1 MAAKSKAV
9 IKEIIMGGIDRP
21 EDLARLDIQSSEI
34 EELADSIRER
44 GLQQPIKVA
53 RRGERYTIIF
63 GDRRFL
69 ACKLLER
76 KTIQATVV
84 DATDEEIVI
93 DRAIENIQ
101 RVDLTPV
108 EQALQYRGMIE
119 KMGMKLPQVA
129 RKVGKKEGTIKRRL
143 DLLKYP
149 KHFIDAVHAGKV
161 SLTVAEELM
170 ACSDLAHR
178 DYLLEMAV
186 EHGIT
191 ASIARMWVQ
200 DWRKKDG
207 PRPVVDEEG
216 RGGEPLVFDRKHYI
230 ACGLCEVP
238 VDVTKIKSITVCQ
251 DCLNQLYDMLHG
263 KQPQTGGE

>member
-1 MAAKSKAV
+1 MKAV
-9 IKEIIMGGIDRP
+9 IQNVKMELIDRP
-21 EDLARLDIQSSEI
+21 EDLARLEIQSVEI
-34 EELADSIRER
+34 ESLADSIRER

-53 RRGERYTIIF
+53 RRDQRFKVIF

-69 ACKLLER
+69 AYQVLER
-76 KTIQATVV
+76 KTILATVV
-84 DATDEEIVI
+84 DATDEEIAI

-108 EQALQYRGMIE
+108 EEALQYQGMID
-119 KMGMKLPQVA
+119 KLGMNLVQVS

-143 DLLKYP
+143 DLLKFP
-149 KHFIDAVHAGKV
+149 NNFKGAVHRKQV

-170 ACSDLAHR
+170 ACGDPAHR

-191 ASIARMWVQ
+191 KDIARMWVQ
-200 DWRKKDG
+200 DWRKSVI
-207 PRPVVDEEG
+207 PRGEASA
-216 RGGEPLVFDRKHYI
+216 GGGGGQALPFDKKSYI
-230 ACGLCEVP
+230 ACGLCDGP
-238 VDVTKIKSITVCQ
+238 VDVTEVKTITVCQ

-263 KQPQTGGE
+263 KEPETGGG

>member
-1 MAAKSKAV
+1 MKAV
-9 IKEIIMGGIDRP
+9 IKQVALDLIDRP
-21 EDLARLDIQSSEI
+21 EDLARLEIQSIEI
-34 EELADSIRER
+34 ESLAESIRER

-53 RRGERYTIIF
+53 RRGDRFMIIF
-63 GDRRFL
+63 GDRRLL

-84 DATDEEIVI
+84 DATDEEIAI

-101 RVDLTPV
+101 RVDLTPI
-108 EQALQYRGMIE
+108 EEALQYKGMIE
-119 KMGMKLPQVA
+119 IMGMKLAQVA

-143 DLLKYP
+143 DLLKFP
-149 KHFIDAVHAGKV
+149 DNFKGAVHRGQV

-170 ACSDLAHR
+170 ACSDPAHR

-200 DWRKKDG
+200 DWRKKAA
-207 PRPVVDEEG
+207 PRPVVDEG
-216 RGGEPLVFDRKHYI
+216 GGGGEPLVFDRKHYL
-230 ACGLCEVP
+230 ACTLCEEA

-251 DCLNQLYDMLHG
+251 GCLDQLYDMLHG
-263 KQPQTGGE
+263 KKPQTGGG